1 MATFQNQALLSYNGV
16 TTASNI
22 VSGEILDTL
31 AVTKTAVEPSYSAG
45 GNITYVVSLINSGAT
60 AFTGITLTDDL
71 GLYTVGTLS
80 VRPLDY
86 VDGSVMY
93 YVGGVLQT
101 APTVTVGADGELVI
115 SGISVPAGS
124 NATVIYAATVNDTAP
139 LAEGSTIVNTVSAAE
154 AGMTP
159 VVATESVG
167 VRGGAILS
175 IGKAVSPASVAEN
188 GRITYTFVISNSG
201 GEQTTTEGNPVIT
214 DTFSPILSDIVVTL
228 NGAPIAESTGYTYD
242 ETTGLFTTADG
253 LITVPAATF
262 TQDAATGVWSV
273 TPGTVTLTV
282 TGTI

>member
-101 APTVTVGADGELVI
+101 APTATVGADGELVI

-228 NGAPIAESTGYTYD
+228 NGAPIAEGTGYTYD

-262 TQDAATGVWSV
+262 TQDATTGVWSV

>member
-1 MATFQNQALLSYNGV
+1 
-16 TTASNI
+16 
-22 VSGEILDTL
+22 
-31 AVTKTAVEPSYSAG
+31 
-45 GNITYVVSLINSGAT
+45 
-60 AFTGITLTDDL
+60 
-71 GLYTVGTLS
+71 
-80 VRPLDY
+80 
-86 VDGSVMY
+86 
-93 YVGGVLQT
+93 
-101 APTVTVGADGELVI
+101 
-115 SGISVPAGS
+115 
-124 NATVIYAATVNDTAP
+124 
-139 LAEGSTIVNTVSAAE
+139 
-154 AGMTP
+154 MTP

-228 NGAPIAESTGYTYD
+228 NGAPLAEGTGYTYD

-253 LITVPAATF
+253 MITVPAATF
-262 TQDAATGVWSV
+262 TQDPATGVWSV

>member
-101 APTVTVGADGELVI
+101 APTATVGADGELVI

-228 NGAPIAESTGYTYD
+228 NGAPIAEGTGYTYD

-253 LITVPAATF
+253 MITVPAATF
-262 TQDAATGVWSV
+262 TQDATTGVWSV

>member
-60 AFTGITLTDDL
+60 AFTDITLTDDL

-101 APTVTVGADGELVI
+101 APTATVGADGELVI

-228 NGAPIAESTGYTYD
+228 NGAPIAEGTGYTYD

-253 LITVPAATF
+253 IITVPAATF
-262 TQDAATGVWSV
+262 TQDPTTGVWSV

>member
-60 AFTGITLTDDL
+60 AFTDITLTDDL

-101 APTVTVGADGELVI
+101 APTATVGADGELVI

-167 VRGGAILS
+167 VRGGAILL
-175 IGKAVSPASVAEN
+175 IGKSVSPASVAEN

-228 NGAPIAESTGYTYD
+228 NGAPIAEGTGYTYD

-253 LITVPAATF
+253 IITVPAATY
-262 TQDAATGVWSV
+262 TQDATTGVWSV

>member
-101 APTVTVGADGELVI
+101 APTATVVADGELVI

-228 NGAPIAESTGYTYD
+228 NGAPIAEGTGYTYD

-262 TQDAATGVWSV
+262 TQDATTGVWSV

>member
-60 AFTGITLTDDL
+60 AFTDITLTDDL
-71 GLYTVGTLS
+71 GLYTVGTLN

-101 APTVTVGADGELVI
+101 APTATVGADGELVI

-228 NGAPIAESTGYTYD
+228 NGAPIAEGTGYTYD